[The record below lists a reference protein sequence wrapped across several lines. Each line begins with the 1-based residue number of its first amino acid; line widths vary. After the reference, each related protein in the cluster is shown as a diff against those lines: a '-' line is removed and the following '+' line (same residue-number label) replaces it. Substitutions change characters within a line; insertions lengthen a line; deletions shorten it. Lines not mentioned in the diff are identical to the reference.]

1 MTWQVIIV
9 SLWPD
14 RWKNI
19 MAMSIIVESDIIVF
33 TSSCA
38 IRWPLLAT
46 TLLSIMGQVEGKTGE

>member
-33 TSSCA
+33 TSSCV

-46 TLLSIMGQVEGKTGE
+46 TLFINSGTSGGEDR